1 MNKRTREIVHDLLE
15 QKEYNKSISISDL
28 KEKYSVSERTIRYD
42 IDEISSFL
50 IRNKLNPII
59 IGDSG
64 SIQIIDDKNAVMKI
78 MKDNDFYSFKLNKQE
93 RTDMISYL
101 LATTKDVVTLQKL
114 ADILCVSRST
124 VIHDV
129 DSVRKQMKSY
139 DLEVVSYP
147 KGLKLEGHES
157 DLRLLILRLVGSS
170 NVILFDKH
178 YELPT
183 ILDNYSISVL
193 EKIIRDAELVHN
205 LFLTDESFES
215 LKRYL
220 RIVVERQQKEKYI
233 EIDYVMKH
241 ASMAN
246 LADAIMQRLNSY
258 FNLHASLQ
266 ERYMLSDILYNL
278 NYLKRNDVDDRQME
292 IQVATKHF
300 IDCVTTELNVNLRD
314 DFQFYQNLSSHLQST
329 FRDINSSTLNDLT
342 LLKEVVKKNKKV
354 TEAVEKHKMVL
365 ERIVQRPFTEEELA
379 YIVIHVC
386 AAVERN
392 KENKPVLSVLIVCN
406 SGIGTSQLLLS
417 RLKKHFRFN
426 VIDVLPSHTLVAYDV
441 TKIDLIISTIPIEEK
456 RCETIVLHPY
466 LTDEDCLK
474 LSNKIDSI
482 KISKNTSDTNL
493 DFLKVQNIIAN
504 AIDYSPLDKD
514 AIYKN
519 IVSDLL
525 ELYEPVQYKMK
536 RKLSLSDLLRHHIAI
551 DVEVQNWEES
561 IVKSAMPLKE
571 EGYFSDIY
579 LEQMIL
585 NVKKN
590 GPYIVLS
597 PGFALPHE
605 APTFGTK
612 KLGMY
617 LIRLK
622 KPVEYHSELND
633 PVDFVCCLSTIDKE
647 SHLKAMFNF
656 MNLLSKQSFLEDL
669 RKAKSSEEMY
679 QMICE
684 YEEML

>member
-1 MNKRTREIVHDLLE
+1 MNKRTREIVHDLIE
-15 QKEYNKSISISDL
+15 QQEYDKSVSISDL

-50 IRNKLNPII
+50 MQKKLHPII
-59 IGDSG
+59 IRENG
-64 SIQIIDDKNAVMKI
+64 IVQIIDDKDTVLKMMI
-78 MKDNDFYSFKLNKQE
+78 ENDFYSFKLNKQE
-93 RTDMISYL
+93 RVEMISYL
-101 LATTKDVVTLQKL
+101 LATAKSVVTLQKL

-129 DSVRKQMKSY
+129 DEVKRRLNSFH
-139 DLEVVSYP
+139 LEIVSYP
-147 KGLKLEGHES
+147 KGLKMEGHES
-157 DLRLLILRLVGSS
+157 DLRLLILKLVGSS
-170 NVILFDKH
+170 NVVLFDKH

-183 ILDNYSISVL
+183 ILDGYAISVL
-193 EKIIRDAELVHN
+193 EKIIRDAEVRHN
-205 LFLTDESFES
+205 SFLTDESYKS

-220 RIVVERQQKEKYI
+220 RIVVERKHKEKYI

-241 ASMAN
+241 ASMAH
-246 LADAIMQRLNSY
+246 LAETIMQNLSDY
-258 FNLHASLQ
+258 FNFDASFQ
-266 ERYMLSDILYNL
+266 ERYMLADVLYDL
-278 NYLKRNDVDDRQME
+278 NYLKRNDVDDRQIE
-292 IQVATKHF
+292 IQVATKQF
-300 IDCVTTELNVNLRD
+300 IDCITKELNINLRD
-314 DFQFYQNLSSHLQST
+314 DFQFYQNLCSHLQST
-329 FRDINSSTLNDLT
+329 FRDIKSDSMSDIS
-342 LLKEVVKKNKKV
+342 LLKEVVKKNGLVSEKV
-354 TEAVEKHKMVL
+354 RKHKTIL
-365 ERIVQRPFTEEELA
+365 ENIVHRSLTEEEIA

-392 KENKPVLSVLIVCN
+392 KENRPILSVLIVCN
-406 SGIGTSQLLLS
+406 SGVGTSQLLLS
-417 RLKKHFRFN
+417 RLNKHFRFN

-441 TKIDLIISTIPIEEK
+441 TKVDLIISTIPIEEK

-466 LTDEDCLK
+466 LSDEDCLK
-474 LSNKIDSI
+474 LANKIDSI
-482 KISKNTSDTNL
+482 KTSKNNSNTNL
-493 DFLKVQNIIAN
+493 DFLKIQRIIAN

-519 IVSDLL
+519 VVSDLL
-525 ELYEPVQYKMK
+525 EVYEPNQYKMK
-536 RKLSLSDLLRHHIAI
+536 RKLSLSDLLRRHISI
-551 DVEVQNWEES
+551 DVEAKDWEES
-561 IVKSAMPLKE
+561 IVKSAIPLKK

-605 APTFGTK
+605 APNWGTK

-656 MNLLSKQSFLEDL
+656 MNLLTKESFLEDL
-669 RKAKSSEEMY
+669 RKARTSEEMY